1 MNLVLAESYRPGES
15 IGEVGKGCYGQDESD
30 GGSEIREIGGGWQLL
45 ADMTCLFPLFSFVWT
60 SASAAGLIGRT

>member
-30 GGSEIREIGGGWQLL
+30 GGSVMREIGAGWQLL
-45 ADMTCLFPLFSFVWT
+45 ADMTRLSLLFSFV
-60 SASAAGLIGRT
+60 